1 MKSFP
6 LFTVVLVLV
15 VATGAGAQGAPQQ
28 PQPPQTP
35 QQPQEQEPEKRK
47 LATDPA
53 SALATGDWNV
63 TVSGFGGYELSKY
76 GYGSPPVGDAASDVP
91 LNLSS
96 PSGGGSARLSMVK
109 TTRHDSTLSF
119 GGGATS
125 SYYRTV
131 GHAYTD
137 ANVYASQA
145 TAIGR
150 HTTVAAAESVSY
162 APYYSIG
169 LFPGLGTYAGT
180 ELSVPTVPTFDNATK
195 LSPVFRYGAAGQLS
209 HPFTDRTSFTANYSI
224 QLFNAESLVDSVT
237 HDVGGRLSHTIS
249 KSFGVHAGYSFTTA
263 TYRGIPGNTGFH
275 NIDVGVDLHKA
286 LSLSRRTVFSFSTG
300 STIVRRDVGSASSG
314 AHTEF
319 RLLGGADLDQYI
331 GRTWSARVSY
341 VRDWQLLEGSLIPF
355 FSDAVSAGI
364 GGNAGRSVTI
374 GLSTSYLIGSM
385 LGAAGGAH
393 DQALS
398 GTAWLQYEIGRALA
412 TYVQYGYYLHRFES
426 SGAGLNLPARFD
438 RNAVRVGLTLVLP
451 PGR

>member
-1 MKSFP
+1 MKSLP
-6 LFTVVLVLV
+6 IFTVVLVLV
-15 VATGAGAQGAPQQ
+15 VATVVGAQNAPQQ
-28 PQPPQTP
+28 P
-35 QQPQEQEPEKRK
+35 QQPQEQEQERK

-53 SALATGDWNV
+53 SALARGDWNI

-76 GYGSPPVGDAASDVP
+76 DGAPSPSDPASDGSS
-91 LNLSS
+91 NLSS
-96 PSGGGSARLSMVK
+96 PSGGGSARLSKVK
-109 TTRHDSTLSF
+109 TTRHDSTFSF
-119 GGGATS
+119 GGS
-125 SYYRTV
+125 VNSVYYRV
-131 GHAYTD
+131 EDQAFTD
-137 ANVYASQA
+137 ANAYASQA

-150 HTTVAAAESVSY
+150 HTTVAAAESMSY

-180 ELSVPTVPTFDNATK
+180 ALSVPTVPTSDNAAK
-195 LSPVFRYGAAGQLS
+195 LAPVYRYGAAGQLS
-209 HPFTDRTSFTANYSI
+209 HPFTDRTSLTANYSI

-237 HDVGGRLSHTIS
+237 QDVGGRLSHTIS
-249 KSFGVHAGYSFTTA
+249 KSFGVHAGYGFTTA
-263 TYRGIPGNTGFH
+263 TYRGVQGNTGFH

-300 STIVRRDVGSASSG
+300 STIVRRDVGSGSSG
-314 AHTEF
+314 AQTEF

-341 VRDWQLLEGSLIPF
+341 VRDWQMLEGSLIPF
-355 FSDAVSAGI
+355 FSDAISAGI

-385 LGAAGGAH
+385 QGAAGGAH

-398 GTAWLQYEIGRALA
+398 GTGWLQYEIGRALA
-412 TYVQYGYYLHRFES
+412 TYIQYGYYLHRFES